1 MRESQGINK
10 KKNDF
15 PIVFSGVSQRPLTK
29 FKENIDSSK
38 NEIYSEE
45 KQIFG
50 LSWNALDKD
59 WIEFEFTAK
68 LAEKNEAWVAFALS
82 NDIEMVKFY
91 CIVFKFL
98 NNFK

>member
-1 MRESQGINK
+1 M
-10 KKNDF
+10 
-15 PIVFSGVSQRPLTK
+15 
-29 FKENIDSSK
+29 DSSK

-50 LSWNALDKD
+50 LSWNTLDKD

-68 LAEKNEAWVAFALS
+68 LAEKNEAWVAFAFS

-91 CIVFKFL
+91 CIGLYLSF
-98 NNFK
+98 